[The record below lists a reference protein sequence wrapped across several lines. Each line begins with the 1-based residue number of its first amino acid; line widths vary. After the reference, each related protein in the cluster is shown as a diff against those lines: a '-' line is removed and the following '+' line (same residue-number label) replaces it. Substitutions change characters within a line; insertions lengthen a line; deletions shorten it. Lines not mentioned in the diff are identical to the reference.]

1 MTDLLVHFMT
11 RISTD
16 RTIAYA
22 KAAVVTLVMTLSLAL
37 FSSGSVIAQTETPD
51 PSEPASTAPAQA
63 APAQRAQIV
72 PPNPVARPAD
82 VTINTPLI
90 LEEGAAPLLAGPDP
104 ASEPTDLTP
113 AIAAPSAPSDP
124 TFTIVPPDST
134 ANAVP
139 VRFMARL
146 TDDGATLERD
156 LIWTVYSLND
166 NEVTEDDLA
175 LNALGGTLDSALPP
189 GSYVVHVSYGLAT
202 LSRPLTIGSQGIVES
217 FTLRAGGISLR
228 GAIAAEDYL
237 PDELVSFQVFAD
249 GVDGNEGDTP
259 IIEDVDERTV
269 LVVPAGRYLVVSR
282 YGDENS
288 TVRAQI
294 DVAAGQLTEAV
305 MFHKAA
311 QITLKLVN
319 EPNGEALPGT
329 SWSVLNPG
337 GDVVS
342 EFIGAFP
349 TMVLTEGEYTIIARH
364 DGQVFSRDFAVVAG
378 VDRDEE
384 LVAQ

>member
-1 MTDLLVHFMT
+1 MTDLLAHLTPRLSAHAIFA
-11 RISTD
+11 
-16 RTIAYA
+16 TIR
-22 KAAVVTLVMTLSLAL
+22 AAGAASFLAL
-37 FSSGSVIAQTETPD
+37 VLLTSNTASAQTETPAQTQ
-51 PSEPASTAPAQA
+51 PAEAAPAQA
-63 APAQRAQIV
+63 TPAQRAQII
-72 PPNPVARPAD
+72 PPNPIARPAD
-82 VTINTPLI
+82 ITSNTPLVR
-90 LEEGAAPLLAGPDP
+90 EDGAAPLLAGPGPDT
-104 ASEPTDLTP
+104 APTDLTP
-113 AIAAPSAPSDP
+113 VLAAPSAPADP
-124 TFTIVPPDST
+124 SFTIVPPDST

-146 TDDGATLERD
+146 TDDGPTLERD
-156 LIWTVYSLND
+156 VIWTVYSLND
-166 NEVTEDDLA
+166 SDVDNDDLA
-175 LNALGGTLDSALPP
+175 LNAQGGTLDSALPP
-189 GSYVVHVSYGLAT
+189 GSYIVHVSYGLAT
-202 LSRPLTIGSQGIVES
+202 LSRPLTISSQGIVES
-217 FTLRAGGISLR
+217 FTLRAGGMSLR
-228 GAIAAEDYL
+228 GAISADDYL

-249 GVDGNEGDTP
+249 GVDGDEGDTA
-259 IIEDVDERTV
+259 IIRDVDERTV

-294 DVAAGQLTEAV
+294 DVEAGQLTEAV
-305 MFHKAA
+305 MFHNAA

-378 VDRDEE
+378 VNRDEE

>member
-1 MTDLLVHFMT
+1 MTDLFARLITHFVAC
-11 RISTD
+11 RAFAVSCLASAALIS
-16 RTIAYA
+16 A
-22 KAAVVTLVMTLSLAL
+22 LAL
-37 FSSGSVIAQTETPD
+37 LASNQAVAQ
-51 PSEPASTAPAQA
+51 SEAPAEAAPAQTAPAQT

-82 VTINTPLI
+82 ITRNTPLV
-90 LEEGAAPLLAGPDP
+90 LEDGAAPLLAGPGPD
-104 ASEPTDLTP
+104 AEPTDLTP
-113 AIAAPSAPSDP
+113 ALAAPTAPTDP
-124 TFTIVPPDST
+124 SFTIVPPDST

-146 TDDGATLERD
+146 TDDGVTLERD

-166 NEVTEDDLA
+166 SDVTNEDLA
-175 LNALGGTLDSALPP
+175 LNAQGGTLESALPP
-189 GSYVVHVSYGLAT
+189 GSYIVHVSYGLAT
-202 LSRPLTIGSQGIVES
+202 LSRPLTIGLQGIVET
-217 FTLRAGGISLR
+217 FTMRAGGMSLR
-228 GAIAAEDYL
+228 GAISANDYL
-237 PDELVSFQVFAD
+237 PDELVSFEVFAD

-259 IIEDVDERTV
+259 VIADVDERTV
-269 LVVPAGRYLVVSR
+269 LVVPAGRYTVVSR
-282 YGDENS
+282 YGNENS

-294 DVAAGQLTEAV
+294 DVEAGQLTEAV
-305 MFHKAA
+305 MFHQAA

>member
-1 MTDLLVHFMT
+1 MTDLLKHPMT
-11 RISTD
+11 RFP
-16 RTIAYA
+16 AYRA
-22 KAAVVTLVMTLSLAL
+22 FAFAHAAGTALILAL
-37 FSSGSVIAQTETPD
+37 ALLASDPAAAQTD
-51 PSEPASTAPAQA
+51 ASTQVAPAQVA
-63 APAQRAQIV
+63 PAQVAPAQRAQIV

-82 VTINTPLI
+82 ITSNTPLV
-90 LEEGAAPLLAGPDP
+90 LDEGAAPLLAGPGPDV
-104 ASEPTDLTP
+104 ATDLT
-113 AIAAPSAPSDP
+113 ATLAAPTAPENP
-124 TFTIVPPDST
+124 AFTIVPPDST
-134 ANAVP
+134 ADAVP

-156 LIWTVYSLND
+156 LVWTVYSLND
-166 NEVTEDDLA
+166 SDVSDEDLA
-175 LNALGGTLDSALPP
+175 LNAQGGTLQSALPP
-189 GSYVVHVSYGLAT
+189 GSYIAHVSYGLAT

-217 FTLRAGGISLR
+217 FTLRAGGMSLR
-228 GAIAAEDYL
+228 GAISANDYL
-237 PDELVSFQVFAD
+237 PDELVSFEVFAD

-259 IIEDVDERTV
+259 VIADVDERTV
-269 LVVPAGRYLVVSR
+269 LVLPAGRYTVVSR
-282 YGDENS
+282 YGNENS

-294 DVAAGQLTEAV
+294 DVEAGQLTEAV
-305 MFHKAA
+305 MFHQAA

>member
-1 MTDLLVHFMT
+1 MTDLLTHPMT
-11 RISTD
+11 RFP
-16 RTIAYA
+16 AYRA
-22 KAAVVTLVMTLSLAL
+22 FAFAHATGTALILAL
-37 FSSGSVIAQTETPD
+37 ALLASDPAAAQTD
-51 PSEPASTAPAQA
+51 ASTQVAPAQVA
-63 APAQRAQIV
+63 PAQVAPAQRAQIV

-82 VTINTPLI
+82 ITSNTPLV
-90 LEEGAAPLLAGPDP
+90 LDEGAAPLLAGPGPDV
-104 ASEPTDLTP
+104 ATDLTP
-113 AIAAPSAPSDP
+113 TLAAPTAPENP
-124 TFTIVPPDST
+124 AFTIVPPDST
-134 ANAVP
+134 ADAVP

-156 LIWTVYSLND
+156 LVWTVYSLND
-166 NEVTEDDLA
+166 SDVSDEDLA
-175 LNALGGTLDSALPP
+175 LNAQGGTLQSALPP
-189 GSYVVHVSYGLAT
+189 GSYIAHVSYGLAT

-217 FTLRAGGISLR
+217 FTLRAGGMSLR
-228 GAIAAEDYL
+228 GAISANDYL
-237 PDELVSFQVFAD
+237 PDELVSFEVFAD

-259 IIEDVDERTV
+259 VIADVDERTV
-269 LVVPAGRYLVVSR
+269 LVLPAGRYTVVSR
-282 YGDENS
+282 YGNENS

-294 DVAAGQLTEAV
+294 DVEAGQLTEAV
-305 MFHKAA
+305 MFHQAA

>member
-1 MTDLLVHFMT
+1 MTDLLARLTTHFVAF
-11 RISTD
+11 RAFAISFL
-16 RTIAYA
+16 ACA
-22 KAAVVTLVMTLSLAL
+22 MLLSALAL
-37 FSSGSVIAQTETPD
+37 LGSGPSVAQTEA
-51 PSEPASTAPAQA
+51 PAETAPAA
-63 APAQRAQIV
+63 VTPAPAQRAQIV

-82 VTINTPLI
+82 ITSNSPLI
-90 LEEGAAPLLAGPDP
+90 VEDGAAPLLTGPGPD
-104 ASEPTDLTP
+104 ADPTDLTP
-113 AIAAPSAPSDP
+113 GVAAPTAPADP
-124 TFTIVPPDST
+124 SFTIVPPDST

-166 NEVTEDDLA
+166 SDVTSEDLA
-175 LNALGGTLDSALPP
+175 LNAQGGTLESALPP
-189 GSYVVHVSYGLAT
+189 GSYIVHVSYGLAT
-202 LSRPLTIGSQGIVES
+202 LSRPLTIGLQGIVES
-217 FTLRAGGISLR
+217 FTMRAGGMSLR
-228 GAIAAEDYL
+228 GAISANDYL
-237 PDELVSFQVFAD
+237 PDELVSFEVFAD

-259 IIEDVDERTV
+259 VIADVDERTV
-269 LVVPAGRYLVVSR
+269 LVVPAGRYTVVSR
-282 YGDENS
+282 YGNENS

-294 DVAAGQLTEAV
+294 DVEAGQLTEAV
-305 MFHKAA
+305 MFHQAA

>member
-1 MTDLLVHFMT
+1 MTDLLAHL
-11 RISTD
+11 IS
-16 RTIAYA
+16 RFQNRP
-22 KAAVVTLVMTLSLAL
+22 TLSAFGLAGL
-37 FSSGSVIAQTETPD
+37 MVIAALATQPIAPANAQNETPA
-51 PSEPASTAPAQA
+51 PAEAAPAQA

-82 VTINTPLI
+82 ITSNTPLV
-90 LEEGAAPLLAGPDP
+90 LEDGAAPLLADP
-104 ASEPTDLTP
+104 GLDTNP
-113 AIAAPSAPSDP
+113 ADTAPALAAPSAPEDP
-124 TFTIVPPDST
+124 SFTIVPPDSN

-146 TDDGATLERD
+146 TDDGPTLERD
-156 LIWTVYSLND
+156 LIWTVYGLND
-166 NEVTEDDLA
+166 SEVTNEDLA
-175 LNALGGTLDSALPP
+175 LNAQGGTLESALPP
-189 GSYVVHVSYGLAT
+189 GSYIVHVSYGLAT
-202 LSRPLTIGSQGIVES
+202 LSRPLTISSQGIVEN
-217 FTLRAGGISLR
+217 FTLRAGGMSLR
-228 GAIAAEDYL
+228 GAISANDYL
-237 PDELVSFQVFAD
+237 PDELVHFQVFAE
-249 GVDGNEGDTP
+249 GVDGNEDDTP
-259 IIEDVDERTV
+259 VIDDVDERTV
-269 LVVPAGRYLVVSR
+269 LVVPAGRYTVVSR
-282 YGDENS
+282 YGNENS

-294 DVAAGQLTEAV
+294 DVEAGQLTEAV
-305 MFHKAA
+305 MFHQAA

-384 LVAQ
+384 LVAE